1 MSNSA
6 KQIYILCYPG
16 FQLLDVAGPADVFAQ
31 ANQELGKEVYTLRY
45 IAEEEKLASASGL
58 PIVCE
63 PLSVCEAPVD
73 YLFVPGANADPL
85 FAASERE
92 AFISWIAEV
101 APHAD
106 TLCSVCSGSL
116 LLAKA
121 GLLEGKRIT
130 SHWAALSHLEQ
141 MCPAS
146 TVLENNLYVND
157 GQLWT
162 SAGVLAGVDMALALV
177 ARDHNH
183 SLALRIAKNL
193 LAFMFREGHQPQL
206 SLPISLQEK
215 ASDTSLLKLIKWLQ
229 DNLAEPI
236 NVEAMADHMAT
247 SVRSLHR
254 YCQDSL
260 HLSPAK
266 MFNELRLEQAKT
278 LLGDKDIPIKQIASE
293 CGFADSSA
301 FSKAFSQRHQLSP
314 LQYRH
319 RLYGV

>member
-31 ANQELGKEVYTLRY
+31 ANEELGRTVYELHY
-45 IAEEEKLASASGL
+45 IAEQEKLSSASGL
-58 PIVCE
+58 HIVCE
-63 PLSVCEAPVD
+63 PLSTCRAPLD
-73 YLFVPGANADPL
+73 YLFVPGANAEPL
-85 FAASERE
+85 FAASER
-92 AFISWIAEV
+92 ASFIAWLAQ
-101 APHAD
+101 HAARAN

-130 SHWAALSHLEQ
+130 SHWAALSHLQQ

-183 SLALRIAKNL
+183 SLALKIAKNL
-193 LAFMFREGHQPQL
+193 LAFMFRDGHQPQL

-215 ASDTSLLKLIKWLQ
+215 ASDTSLLRLIKWLQ

-236 NVEAMADHMAT
+236 NVEKMADYMAT

-254 YCQDSL
+254 YCQENL
-260 HLSPAK
+260 QLSPAK
-266 MFNELRLEQAKT
+266 LFNELRLEQAKT

-319 RLYGV
+319 RLYGA